1 MWYICTME
9 YYTANKMKFC
19 HLQQTWIDLE
29 ATVLSEIRKTKK
41 DKQHMISRYMWNK
54 NKINK
59 LVNITKK
66 KQTYTYREQT
76 SGSQW
81 GESRGEGQYKGRG

>member
-1 MWYICTME
+1 
-9 YYTANKMKFC
+9 
-19 HLQQTWIDLE
+19 
-29 ATVLSEIRKTKK
+29 
-41 DKQHMISRYMWNK
+41 MWNKK

-66 KQTYTYREQT
+66 KQTHTYREQT

-81 GESRGEGQYKGRG
+81 GESRGEGQYKGTG

>member
-9 YYTANKMKFC
+9 YYTAKKRKFY

-41 DKQHMISRYMWNK
+41 DKYHMISRYMWNK
-54 NKINK
+54 NKI
-59 LVNITKK
+59 
-66 KQTYTYREQT
+66 Q
-76 SGSQW
+76 
-81 GESRGEGQYKGRG
+81 

>member
-1 MWYICTME
+1 
-9 YYTANKMKFC
+9 
-19 HLQQTWIDLE
+19 
-29 ATVLSEIRKTKK
+29 
-41 DKQHMISRYMWNK
+41 MISRYMWNK